1 MIATIAEKKKKFSDR
16 GDHMKIIFIFMIA
29 MIASIAEPFF
39 SQRSQVSQRA
49 YGNQALMCYDPGAL
63 GSMIPIRIIPKER
76 THNIPVKEI
85 YSLLP
90 KNIFKR
96 D

>member
-1 MIATIAEKKKKFSDR
+1 MIATIAEKKKFSDR
-16 GDHMKIIFIFMIA
+16 MKIIFIFMIA
-29 MIASIAEPFF
+29 MIASIAELFF
-39 SQRSQVSQRA
+39 SAIAAIVAIIWKPGFNVLWSGFLVS
-49 YGNQALMCYDPGAL
+49 L
-63 GSMIPIRIIPKER
+63 IPIRIIPKER